1 VTPHHLLEG
10 LPPSIRSNVCYCMYS
25 AMIKEAFGEEEE
37 SDKDKE
43 TQGFF
48 RLLST
53 HIRPLFY
60 LNQSVVCRFDCGI
73 C

>member
-1 VTPHHLLEG
+1 
-10 LPPSIRSNVCYCMYS
+10 MYS

>member
-1 VTPHHLLEG
+1 
-10 LPPSIRSNVCYCMYS
+10 MYEP
-25 AMIKEAFGEEEE
+25 MLKEAFGEEK
-37 SDKDKE
+37 SFVDKE

-53 HIRPLFY
+53 HIKPQLF
-60 LNQSVVCRFDCGI
+60 LKGSVVCRYASSRQTYFHLI